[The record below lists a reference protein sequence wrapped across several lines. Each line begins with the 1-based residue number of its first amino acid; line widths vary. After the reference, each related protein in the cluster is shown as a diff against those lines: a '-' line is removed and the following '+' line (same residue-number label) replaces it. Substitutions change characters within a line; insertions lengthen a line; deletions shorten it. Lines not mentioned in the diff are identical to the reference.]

1 MAMKMD
7 MLNEPSA
14 TTTFSYRDSDA
25 RLVKGQSV
33 AVTGGDGQGWMARVV
48 GLVARL
54 PECLYRVELADGRH
68 LAKLESELEPLGG
81 DRR

>member
-1 MAMKMD
+1 MD
-7 MLNEPSA
+7 MWNEMPA
-14 TTTFSYRDSDA
+14 TSTYAYRESTA
-25 RLVKGQSV
+25 RLVKGQQV
-33 AVTGGDGQGWMARVV
+33 AVTSGEGQGWMANVV

-68 LAKLESELEPLGG
+68 LAKLDSELEPLAG

>member
-1 MAMKMD
+1 MALKMD
-7 MLNEPSA
+7 MWNESPVVTSFA
-14 TTTFSYRDSDA
+14 YRESGA

-33 AVTGGDGQGWMARVV
+33 AVTGGEGQGWLARVV

-68 LAKLESELEPLGG
+68 MAKLESELEPLGG